1 MSKFDKF
8 ILVLLAIEHLGFGIY
23 GLYSPTS
30 IADLVGYELKTEFS
44 YSEIRANYAMFT
56 VLGLMAFFAIFF
68 KSLVRQTYIIYAVIF
83 TSLILGRVLN
93 YFLTEDLNNTIMI
106 VTAAEIVVVLL
117 CLIRLF
123 FLRRRKEEET
133 E

>member
-1 MSKFDKF
+1 MSKFDKL

-44 YSEIRANYAMFT
+44 FSEIRANYAMFT

>member
-8 ILVLLAIEHLGFGIY
+8 ILALLAIEHLGFGIY
-23 GLYSPTS
+23 GLYSPTA
-30 IADLVGYELKTEFS
+30 IANLVGYELKTEFS

-83 TSLILGRVLN
+83 TSLIMGRVLN

>member
-1 MSKFDKF
+1 MSKFDKL

>member
-1 MSKFDKF
+1 MSKFDKL

-23 GLYSPTS
+23 GLYSPIS

-93 YFLTEDLNNTIMI
+93 YFLTEDLNNTIII

>member
-8 ILVLLAIEHLGFGIY
+8 ILALLAIEHLGFGIY

-68 KSLVRQTYIIYAVIF
+68 KSLVRQTYIIYTVIF

>member
-1 MSKFDKF
+1 MSKFDKL

-68 KSLVRQTYIIYAVIF
+68 KSLVRQTYIIYTVIF

>member
-8 ILVLLAIEHLGFGIY
+8 ILALFAIEHLGFGIY

-44 YSEIRANYAMFT
+44 FSEIRANYAMFT

-123 FLRRRKEEET
+123 FLRRKKEEET
-133 E
+133 D

>member
-1 MSKFDKF
+1 MSKFDKL

-83 TSLILGRVLN
+83 TSLIMGRVLN